1 MICIFVL
8 CTEAKKEY
16 FTFIF
21 STNLF
26 IPCIWKEMHVWLCR
40 EPLTTDFALC
50 AENSISLLFI
60 CSHQCGIRTMLNILF
75 IFNAQ
80 LRIFVECSK
89 VSKRHWSLHTLA
101 HFLSFEEDSR
111 NLSQQGRQIDLLTL
125 LVWIPT
131 KITNTKRGLEGITF
145 WMQSCEMPQI
155 WRIYP
160 MFVLFISNKKR
171 KVFCVSY
178 FQRYGILME

>member
-1 MICIFVL
+1 MIYLCFVYWS
-8 CTEAKKEY
+8 KKKNISLSY
-16 FTFIF
+16 F

-26 IPCIWKEMHVWLCR
+26 IPCIWKEMHVWLCTL
-40 EPLTTDFALC
+40 PTPPDFALC

-60 CSHQCGIRTMLNILF
+60 CRHQCGIRTMLNILF

-131 KITNTKRGLEGITF
+131 EITNTKRGLEGITF
-145 WMQSCEMPQI
+145 RTGCRVVKCHRYDGYTRCLFFSFQTKKGRS
-155 WRIYP
+155 
-160 MFVLFISNKKR
+160 FV
-171 KVFCVSY
+171 
-178 FQRYGILME
+178 